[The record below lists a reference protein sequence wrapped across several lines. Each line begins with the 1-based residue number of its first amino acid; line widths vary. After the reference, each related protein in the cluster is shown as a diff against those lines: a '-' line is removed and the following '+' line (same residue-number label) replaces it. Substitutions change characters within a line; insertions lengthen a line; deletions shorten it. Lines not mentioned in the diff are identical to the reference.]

1 MHLIKLP
8 LLKTHELIHYLI
20 WLPKSKPVSTHT
32 YITCHHSTTTIV
44 LLLCLWTFYLLT
56 YPGYQIWYKL
66 CNNTRSKNYVFNQRT
81 RPIKRYLLCLSLC
94 ISSISISI
102 EQVKAARFL
111 NTVQTTSRSDF
122 YFIWNIV
129 IKESRCEGRYPI
141 QHVIFVKAHIE
152 FMCL

>member
-1 MHLIKLP
+1 MFLTKEHAQ
-8 LLKTHELIHYLI
+8 LKGTSY
-20 WLPKSKPVSTHT
+20 VS
-32 YITCHHSTTTIV
+32 
-44 LLLCLWTFYLLT
+44 
-56 YPGYQIWYKL
+56 
-66 CNNTRSKNYVFNQRT
+66 
-81 RPIKRYLLCLSLC
+81 LSLC